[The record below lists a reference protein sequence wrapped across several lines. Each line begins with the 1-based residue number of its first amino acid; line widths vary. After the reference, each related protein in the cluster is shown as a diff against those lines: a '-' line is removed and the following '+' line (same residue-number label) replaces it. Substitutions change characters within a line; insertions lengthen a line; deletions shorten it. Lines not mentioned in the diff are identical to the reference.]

1 MNSDPIED
9 SPPKRKTYDSQ
20 DESGDDLF
28 DEEAFRLA
36 DTIATQP
43 VHHEFDPHAP
53 RPLPSRTISA
63 PQYVTQPTQLLTTTG
78 TQMSNSTQI
87 PNTPQRLSQILVPAS
102 SSPLQPPARISGIAP
117 PGTQFRAPV
126 LPRSLFTNAPQTQ
139 MTDAEYS
146 DRLPS
151 DSDSDDELARTRNDI
166 PTLSV
171 DSFKPHI
178 AQYAYKPQSHPSLKR
193 AGDDTISAYAN
204 ASRPPKAPRQT
215 GPARAMAAAQP
226 QINDLTDIPDFEDK
240 MKVQQMRNTFPTPSI
255 AQLYS
260 ALRLKRGN
268 VDDAMNYIIEE
279 LDKVEESKE
288 PGPIDLTVSDT
299 EDVGIYTGVAKMKA
313 VRRDAL
319 PAKKAKT
326 MAEKYSKLQ
335 QKPSQTLSQ
344 MVPTSPT
351 AISPIPQKKFKRLM
365 QGRRAPAT
373 PVAFSPSPSPQ
384 KPHVSEVIAIKSDSE
399 DPGSYG
405 EDEDNVITVEAVVL
419 EALNTCTEQELAEL
433 AGGSTEDAALI
444 ITKRP
449 FKSLNQVRKI
459 SKVNPLAANGKKR
472 GGMKITLGERVVSKA
487 IEIETS
493 MEAVDR
499 VVGQCDKYTRDIQK
513 DMKDWGVSATTGEG
527 LDLVSFKEPNKHDS
541 GTGTPTSPAN
551 SEKSGK
557 TTSGDK
563 FVKQPANMS
572 SDITMKD
579 YQVVGL
585 NWLNLLWSKQESWS
599 KSVGCILAGT

>member
-1 MNSDPIED
+1 
-9 SPPKRKTYDSQ
+9 
-20 DESGDDLF
+20 
-28 DEEAFRLA
+28 
-36 DTIATQP
+36 
-43 VHHEFDPHAP
+43 
-53 RPLPSRTISA
+53 
-63 PQYVTQPTQLLTTTG
+63 
-78 TQMSNSTQI
+78 
-87 PNTPQRLSQILVPAS
+87 
-102 SSPLQPPARISGIAP
+102 
-117 PGTQFRAPV
+117 
-126 LPRSLFTNAPQTQ
+126 

-146 DRLPS
+146 DRQLPS

-171 DSFKPHI
+171 DSFRPQI

-204 ASRPPKAPRQT
+204 ASRPSKAPRQT
-215 GPARAMAAAQP
+215 GPARAMVAPLP
-226 QINDLTDIPDFEDK
+226 QINDLADIPDFEDK

-279 LDKVEESKE
+279 LDKVDDSQE
-288 PGPIDLTVSDT
+288 PGPIDLTTSDT
-299 EDVGIYTGVAKMKA
+299 EDNGVYTGVAKMKA
-313 VRRDAL
+313 VKRDSM
-319 PAKKAKT
+319 PTKKTKT
-326 MAEKYSKLQ
+326 MAEKYSKIQ
-335 QKPSQTLSQ
+335 QKPSQLQSQ
-344 MVPTSPT
+344 MLTTSPIP
-351 AISPIPQKKFKRLM
+351 ISPIPQKKFKRLM
-365 QGRRAPAT
+365 QGRRAPAA
-373 PVAFSPSPSPQ
+373 PVVFSPSPSPQ
-384 KPHVSEVIAIKSDSE
+384 KTHVSEIIDIESDSE
-399 DPGSYG
+399 D
-405 EDEDNVITVEAVVL
+405 DESVVTVEGVVL
-419 EALNTCTEQELAEL
+419 EVLNTCTEQELTEL
-433 AGGSTEDAALI
+433 AGGSTEDAAFI

-449 FKSLNQVRKI
+449 FKNLNQVRKI
-459 SKVNPLAANGKKR
+459 SKVNPLAGNGKKK

-499 VVGQCDKYTRDIQK
+499 VVAQCDKYTRDIQK
-513 DMKDWGVSATTGEG
+513 DMKDWGVSTTTGEG
-527 LDLVSFKEPNKHDS
+527 LDLVSFNEPNKHDS
-541 GTGTPTSPAN
+541 GTGTPTSPAS

-557 TTSGDK
+557 TSSGDK

-599 KSVGCILAGT
+599 ESVGCILAGA